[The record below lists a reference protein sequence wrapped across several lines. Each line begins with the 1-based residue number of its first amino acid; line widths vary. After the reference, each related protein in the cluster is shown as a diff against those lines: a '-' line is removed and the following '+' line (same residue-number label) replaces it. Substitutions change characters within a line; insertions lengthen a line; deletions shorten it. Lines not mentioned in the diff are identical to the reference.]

1 MSPSWAEPCPSAEH
15 IQKTFRFTSGGAT
28 RETQHRAE
36 LSNEALFR
44 GLTDDS
50 AHEWLRIGGN
60 GFGME
65 AAGIGTGCSTDVRAL
80 YKILMRVG
88 SHDSGAGLAGMGVGS
103 TLGASRAPLNSLH
116 QNGNLTLLLMLPL
129 LYIVVLWLDVAVGL
143 LRCRR
148 RVVCE

>member
-1 MSPSWAEPCPSAEH
+1 MSPSCAEPCPSAEH

-44 GLTDDS
+44 GLTDS

-103 TLGASRAPLNSLH
+103 TLGASRAPLHSLH

-129 LYIVVLWLDVAVGL
+129 L
-143 LRCRR
+143 
-148 RVVCE
+148 